1 MTELL
6 ANFQAQPVFLMS
18 IAKPILVLAVL
29 GPWAWIVGRLDK
41 DAGYFF
47 LKREPWALIHIAAG
61 IVAFGLMLVI
71 PIFWI
76 GWPLAMLILAGEIF
90 GYVAYRNKQVPDG
103 KKWDGKT
110 FANISK
116 KMDDRKADKAQERAQ
131 IKLIGKDEKML
142 DVPHGNDPRTP
153 AFELFEN
160 MLVFAIPRGADLL
173 HITLASDKATFV
185 ARIDGVRYA
194 QQAPEPQLCMQL
206 IEYLKEHAGL
216 DTADRRKKQTGKM
229 WVELDG
235 GNHVLELTTA
245 GSTKALTLTIEVDPQ
260 GRLNIPIEHLGLLP
274 NQKEM
279 VQQLVTE
286 TSKVVIFASPPRCGT
301 TTSLYAFLQEHD
313 PYTSSV
319 MTFEESIAFEV
330 EGVNHNTFQ
339 EGASPE
345 QIVDQFASLLRTDPD
360 VMVVSR
366 VINTDMAKLIAQ
378 TAEDTRFYLP
388 LPAKDTLSALK
399 TWIKIVGDKRLAAE
413 SAAAFISQR
422 MVRRLCHTCR
432 APYQPDAAA
441 LKKLNLP
448 ASRVG
453 QLHKA
458 SGKVM
463 LKDRPA
469 PCPDCHGLCFRGR
482 VGVFEIMLVD
492 KQSAGYIASGEGER
506 LLAHLR
512 KQRMVYLQ
520 EAALSKV
527 VEGISDIK
535 EVTRVMGEQKG

>member
-6 ANFQAQPVFLMS
+6 ANFQPEPVFLMS

-41 DAGYFF
+41 DAGYYF
-47 LKREPWALIHIAAG
+47 LKREQWSFIHIATG
-61 IVAFGLMLVI
+61 LFAFAIMIMI

-76 GWPLAMLILAGEIF
+76 GWPLAIVILAGEIF
-90 GYVAYRNKQVPDG
+90 GYVAYRNKQVPEG
-103 KKWDGKT
+103 KKWDGQT
-110 FANISK
+110 FTNISK
-116 KMDDRKADKAQERAQ
+116 KLDERKADKAQDRAQ
-131 IKLIGKDEKML
+131 IKLIDKDEKYL
-142 DVPHGNDPRTP
+142 DVPHGQDPRTP

-160 MLVFAIPRGADLL
+160 MLTFAIPRGADLL
-173 HITLASDKATFV
+173 NIALDAEKASFV

-216 DTADRRKKQTGKM
+216 DTTDRRKKQTGKM

-235 GNHVLELTTA
+235 GKHQLELTTS
-245 GSTKALTLTIEVDPQ
+245 GSTKGLKLVIEVDPQ
-260 GRLNIPIEHLGLLP
+260 GRLNIPIEHMGLLP
-274 NQKEM
+274 NQREM
-279 VQQLVTE
+279 VQQLISE
-286 TSKVVIFASPPRCGT
+286 TNKVVIFASPPRCGT
-301 TTSLYAFLQEHD
+301 TTGIYGFLQEHD

-319 MTFEESIAFEV
+319 MTFEDKIAFEV
-330 EGVNHNTFQ
+330 EGVNHNTHQ
-339 EGASPE
+339 EGGSPE
-345 QIVDQFASLLRTDPD
+345 QIVAQFASLLRSDPD
-360 VMVVSR
+360 VMVVSQ
-366 VINTDMAKLIAQ
+366 VINTDMAKLISQ

-399 TWIKIVGDKRLAAE
+399 TWIKVVGDKRLAAE
-413 SAAAFISQR
+413 SVGAFISQR

-432 APYQPDAAA
+432 APYEPDAAA

-453 QLHKA
+453 TLYKA

-463 LKDRPA
+463 VKDRPA
-469 PCPDCHGLCFRGR
+469 PCPDCHGLCYRGR
-482 VGVFEIMLVD
+482 VGVFEIMLID
-492 KQSAGYIASGEGER
+492 KQAAGYIASGEGER
-506 LLAHLR
+506 LLAHFR
-512 KQRMVYLQ
+512 KQRMVFLQ

-535 EVTRVMGEQKG
+535 EVTRVMGE